1 MDRPQFVMQMKNIGI
16 IGVGGVGGF
25 FGGKLCRLQEV
36 DPTIRVSFVARGLHL
51 SAIQASGL
59 LLNTEADGELACRP
73 SLATDD
79 FRRLPPLDLCLVCV
93 KVFDLPAALLELRQV
108 IGDNTVLLPLL
119 NGVDIYPR
127 VRAQIERGIVLQA
140 CVYVGTHIDRPGHV
154 AQAGGACK
162 ILFGPDPQR
171 PDFDPRE
178 VIQLFDQAGI
188 QSEWT
193 THIQTE
199 IWQKY
204 IFICSFGLVSA
215 ASGNSLGEIRTSD
228 RLAKDVE
235 TVMEEVLSLAKAIG
249 VLLPADITASSLQ
262 KAARI
267 SLRGANVVSAGF

>member
-1 MDRPQFVMQMKNIGI
+1 M
-16 IGVGGVGGF
+16 
-25 FGGKLCRLQEV
+25 
-36 DPTIRVSFVARGLHL
+36 
-51 SAIQASGL
+51 
-59 LLNTEADGELACRP
+59 
-73 SLATDD
+73 
-79 FRRLPPLDLCLVCV
+79 
-93 KVFDLPAALLELRQV
+93 PAALLELRQA
-108 IGDNTVLLPLL
+108 IGDNTILLPLL

-154 AQAGGACK
+154 VQAGGACK

-215 ASGNSLGEIRTSD
+215 ASGKSLGEILTSD
-228 RLAKDVE
+228 RLGKDVE

-249 VLLPADITASSLQ
+249 VLLPAEITASSLQ
-262 KAARI
+262 KARGFPYAARTSFQRDFERPGKKDERDLFVGTVTRMADELDI
-267 SLRGANVVSAGF
+267 AVPKIRELADDLARKKPNS